1 MREILENLNAK
12 QLGNRRVIAV
22 SYRSTLLKEVR
33 NMMKYVS
40 DIDLKMKTSPT
51 ITSIDITTAS
61 IDDLE
66 ELKSLYSRMMMR
78 IRGIETKYST
88 ELKKIDK
95 LIVEKR

>member
-1 MREILENLNAK
+1 
-12 QLGNRRVIAV
+12 
-22 SYRSTLLKEVR
+22 
-33 NMMKYVS
+33 MMKYVS